1 MMRYIDIQSHLL
13 PGIDDGAKNLEMSME
28 MFHIAAGN
36 GIGQMILTP
45 HNKPMHKNAGPAK
58 IESMIQQL
66 RECLKKEKIDIQL
79 HAGNELYYR
88 SDVLEEL
95 DEGKALTM
103 AGSGYV
109 LTEFGPMDDYEYI
122 RRGIYKIMAGGYRPI
137 LAHVERYGSVCAK
150 AERVEDL
157 IAMGC
162 YIQVNAGSIMGQY
175 GFQTKV
181 LTRRLLKQRLVHFV
195 ATDAH
200 NTEKRSPAIYECAKY
215 IEKKYGQEFAERL
228 LIDNPMR
235 VINDEYI

>member
-1 MMRYIDIQSHLL
+1 MMRYIDIHSHLL

-28 MFHIAAGN
+28 MFRIAAAD

-45 HNKPMHKNAGPAK
+45 HNKPVHKNAGPAK
-58 IESMIQQL
+58 IKNMTQQL
-66 RECLKKEKIDIQL
+66 RECLKEEKIDIQL
-79 HAGNELYYR
+79 YTGSELYYR

-95 DEGKALTM
+95 DEGRALTM
-103 AGSGYV
+103 ADSEYT
-109 LTEFGPMDDYEYI
+109 LIEFGPMDAYDYI
-122 RRGIYKIMAGGYRPI
+122 RGGIYKIMAGGYRPI
-137 LAHVERYGSVCAK
+137 LAHAERYESVCAE

-175 GFQTKV
+175 GLKTRLF
-181 LTRRLLKQRLVHFV
+181 TRRLLKQRLVHFV
-195 ATDAH
+195 ASDAH
-200 NTEKRSPAIYECAKY
+200 NTEKRCPAIHECAKY
-215 IEKKYGQEFAERL
+215 IEKKYGQGFAEKL